1 MFFSITSNS
10 NSNSSFFFFIW
21 RLFPLI
27 VMGIF
32 WYSHSS
38 YRVKYIISYSL
49 LLAKQILKSICEI
62 WIKLVVLWDVMFG
75 FLALGRVRLACPV
88 DWLVGGILVLLLL
101 LHHHFL
107 ALGIGHIWVGLL
119 YWRVVTELVLLSAL
133 PCVIPLVIR
142 LIPLVVV
149 CGCSISK
156 GLLVDSLRKV

>member
-1 MFFSITSNS
+1 MFFSMTSNS

-38 YRVKYIISYSL
+38 FRVNMISYSL
-49 LLAKQILKSICEI
+49 LLAKQILKCICEI
-62 WIKLVVLWDVMFG
+62 WIKLVVLWDMMFG
-75 FLALGRVRLACPV
+75 FLALWRVRLACPV

-107 ALGIGHIWVGLL
+107 ALSIGHVGVGLL
-119 YWRVVTELVLLSAL
+119 YWRVVTELVLLSTL
-133 PCVIPLVIR
+133 SRIIPLEVG

-149 CGCSISK
+149 GGCSISK
-156 GLLVDSLRKV
+156 GLLVDSLRKI